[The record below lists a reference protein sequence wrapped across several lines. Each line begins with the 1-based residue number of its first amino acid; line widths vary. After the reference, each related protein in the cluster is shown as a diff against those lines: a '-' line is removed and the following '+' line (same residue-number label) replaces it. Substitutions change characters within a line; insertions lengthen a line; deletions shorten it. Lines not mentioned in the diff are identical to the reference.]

1 MKVNLISSVAGIPA
15 LLASPAMA
23 TQMQNWQ
30 PVPSHAYVYVAPHWA
45 PHAYVYVAPHWAP
58 YAAPHGMAYAPH
70 GATRVAPRVESEFG
84 PYTPSKPAP
93 RYGTNDDFQ
102 GGGANK

>member
-30 PVPSHAYVYVAPHWA
+30 PAPVPSHAYVYVAPHWA
-45 PHAYVYVAPHWAP
+45 P
-58 YAAPHGMAYAPH
+58 YAAHHEMAYAPH
-70 GATRVAPRVESEFG
+70 GATYVAPHMEHEFG

-93 RYGTNDDFQ
+93 RYGTNGDFQ
-102 GGGANK
+102 GGGGDK

>member
-1 MKVNLISSVAGIPA
+1 MKVNLISSVAGIAA

-30 PVPSHAYVYVAPHWA
+30 PAPVPSHAYVS
-45 PHAYVYVAPHWAP
+45 APHWAP
-58 YAAPHGMAYAPH
+58 YAAPHGMAYAPY
-70 GATRVAPRVESEFG
+70 GATYVAPRVEHEFG

-93 RYGTNDDFQ
+93 RYGTNGDFQ
-102 GGGANK
+102 GGGGDK

>member
-1 MKVNLISSVAGIPA
+1 MKMNLISTVAGIAA

-30 PVPSHAYVYVAPHWA
+30 PVPS
-45 PHAYVYVAPHWAP
+45 HAYVYVAPHWAP

-93 RYGTNDDFQ
+93 RYGTNGDFQ
-102 GGGANK
+102 GGGGNK

>member
-1 MKVNLISSVAGIPA
+1 MKVKLISSVAGVAA
-15 LLASPAMA
+15 LLASPALA

-30 PVPSHAYVYVAPHWA
+30 PAPVPGHAYVYVAPHW
-45 PHAYVYVAPHWAP
+45 VP
-58 YAAPHGMAYAPH
+58 YAAPHGMTYAPY
-70 GATRVAPRVESEFG
+70 GATYVAPHMEHEFG
-84 PYTPSKPAP
+84 PYTPSKPAS

>member
-1 MKVNLISSVAGIPA
+1 MKVNLISSVAGIAA

>member
-1 MKVNLISSVAGIPA
+1 MKVKLISTVAGIAA

-30 PVPSHAYVYVAPHWA
+30 PVPVPSHT
-45 PHAYVYVAPHWAP
+45 YVYVAPHWAP
-58 YAAPHGMAYAPH
+58 YPVPHGMAYAPY
-70 GATRVAPRVESEFG
+70 VAPRVEHEFG

-93 RYGTNDDFQ
+93 RYGTNGDFQ
-102 GGGANK
+102 GGGGDK

>member
-1 MKVNLISSVAGIPA
+1 MKMNLISTVAGIAA

>member
-1 MKVNLISSVAGIPA
+1 MKMNLISSVAVVAA

-30 PVPSHAYVYVAPHWA
+30 PVPSHT
-45 PHAYVYVAPHWAP
+45 YVYVAPHWAP

-70 GATRVAPRVESEFG
+70 GATHVAPRVEHEFG

-93 RYGTNDDFQ
+93 RYGTNGDFQ
-102 GGGANK
+102 GGGGDK

>member
-1 MKVNLISSVAGIPA
+1 MKVNLILSVAGIAA

-30 PVPSHAYVYVAPHWA
+30 PVPSHT
-45 PHAYVYVAPHWAP
+45 YVYVAPHWAP
-58 YAAPHGMAYAPH
+58 YAAPHGVVYAPY
-70 GATRVAPRVESEFG
+70 GATYVAPHMEHEFG

-102 GGGANK
+102 AGGANK

>member
-1 MKVNLISSVAGIPA
+1 MKMNLISSVAVVAA

-30 PVPSHAYVYVAPHWA
+30 PVPSHT
-45 PHAYVYVAPHWAP
+45 YVYVAPHWAP
-58 YAAPHGMAYAPH
+58 YAAPHGMPYAPQ
-70 GATRVAPRVESEFG
+70 GATYVAPRMEHEFG

-93 RYGTNDDFQ
+93 RYGTNGDFQ
-102 GGGANK
+102 GGGGDK

>member
-1 MKVNLISSVAGIPA
+1 MKMSLISSVAVVAA

-30 PVPSHAYVYVAPHWA
+30 PVPGHT
-45 PHAYVYVAPHWAP
+45 YVYVAPHWAP

-70 GATRVAPRVESEFG
+70 GATYGAPRMEHEFG

-93 RYGTNDDFQ
+93 RYGTNGDFQ
-102 GGGANK
+102 SGGGDK

>member
-1 MKVNLISSVAGIPA
+1 MKVNLISTIASLTA
-15 LLASPAMA
+15 LFASPTMA

-30 PVPSHAYVYVAPHWA
+30 PVPSHAYVASQ
-45 PHAYVYVAPHWAP
+45 WAP
-58 YAAPHGMAYAPH
+58 YAAPQGTAYAPH
-70 GATRVAPRVESEFG
+70 GATRVVPRVESEFG

-102 GGGANK
+102 GGGGNK

>member
-1 MKVNLISSVAGIPA
+1 MKVNLISTVAGIAA

-30 PVPSHAYVYVAPHWA
+30 PVPSHT
-45 PHAYVYVAPHWAP
+45 YVYVAPHWAP
-58 YAAPHGMAYAPH
+58 YAAPHGLAYAPY
-70 GATRVAPRVESEFG
+70 GATYVAPRVEHEFG

-93 RYGTNDDFQ
+93 RYGTNNDFQ
-102 GGGANK
+102 GGGGDK